1 MKHQLLSILFNEL
14 RKIKINWLT
23 SPFFSTENK
32 LLQMK
37 IAKEFGLLI
46 PDSYVITSKSDL
58 IEIIKL
64 HNGKDLITKP
74 FENCRHLKVNGESIQ
89 MRTKVV
95 NEHIDNIPDF
105 FRQH

>member
-1 MKHQLLSILFNEL
+1 
-14 RKIKINWLT
+14 
-23 SPFFSTENK
+23 
-32 LLQMK
+32 MK

-95 NEHIDNIPDF
+95 NEHIDKIPDF